1 MPRSL
6 APASCRDAPVWPLPS
21 KAKKKSGAV
30 ENGLLVGMQTD
41 VLGGICS
48 SLLRATEDTR
58 KRSVDDLMCTCV
70 LYISATYC
78 RAADHRTRRRTR
90 AGISLSALPPPSVMA
105 LLLTIFLLVLTS
117 QIISWIGSSVLQE
130 FVRESLVNLSHTR
143 LMIHRSSALST
154 YVSSTPS

>member
-21 KAKKKSGAV
+21 KAKQKSGAV

-58 KRSVDDLMCTCV
+58 KRSVDDLCV

-130 FVRESLVNLSHTR
+130 FVRESLANFFHTW
-143 LMIHRSSALST
+143 LMIHLSSALST